1 MEAEHY
7 SEQEFVSGN
16 YGTRTCPRTE
26 WEFVTSPKDHVT
38 YPGEHPQKHTHPPTH
53 IHTYTPTPTHPHTHA
68 YSRTHAR
75 THTRT
80 HARTRARAHTHPPTH
95 PPTGEQ
101 RGRCLH
107 GRVRKHLHHLMQVN
121 QKFTCFTGTKV
132 QILTLTRLPL
142 PYTAA
147 RVCHI
152 ENDSRRAHRP
162 QVLAM
167 THTYADVC

>member
-38 YPGEHPQKHTHPPTH
+38 YPGEHTETHPHPHPHPHPPTH
-53 IHTYTPTPTHPHTHA
+53 TDTHRHTLTH
-68 YSRTHAR
+68 SHAR
-75 THTRT
+75 TH
-80 HARTRARAHTHPPTH
+80 AHTYAHTYALTH
-95 PPTGEQ
+95 THKHTHTGEQ

-107 GRVRKHLHHLMQVN
+107 GRVRKYLHHLMQVN

-132 QILTLTRLPL
+132 QIMTLTRLP
-142 PYTAA
+142 PPDTAA
-147 RVCHI
+147 
-152 ENDSRRAHRP
+152 
-162 QVLAM
+162 
-167 THTYADVC
+167 